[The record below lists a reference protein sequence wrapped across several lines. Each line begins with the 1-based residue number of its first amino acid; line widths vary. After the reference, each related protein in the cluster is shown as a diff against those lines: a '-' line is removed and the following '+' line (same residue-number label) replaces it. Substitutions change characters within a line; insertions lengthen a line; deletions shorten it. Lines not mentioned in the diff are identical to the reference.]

1 MSKKTSQFTIKDK
14 DLAAAL
20 EISLE
25 RLYEIIEIFDAD
37 SHDEWELKENDH
49 FTWLNK
55 HKGTRLFSELGA
67 FAIAKYM
74 DSIEKKTLWGQIKEF
89 ITRHKEKIRNA
100 FVRQKVHD
108 NCSSLI
114 VINKHHFLV
123 KRDVVNIL
131 CTNYARINKA
141 FEDIRLSDK
150 PMILYEDFDDI
161 ENMRYYSLSGIEKLS
176 QNLSKEL
183 KSRDR
188 REWCGAVKIEG
199 SKALKQI
206 ISAEERKKKDIEAAM
221 YQARRRDK
229 NKCQITGEKPGPANK
244 VELASHH
251 IYSQKHYPHLAASID
266 NLITLSNDV
275 HKEFHH
281 WNGGFDKPC
290 TIDDLINFVREL
302 YPEQEEA
309 SLKLYQIKKK
319 LCYVES
325 QNLAA

>member
-1 MSKKTSQFTIKDK
+1 MPRKTTQFTIKDK

-25 RLYEIIEIFDAD
+25 RLYEVIDIFDAD
-37 SHDEWELKENDH
+37 PHDEWELRENDH
-49 FTWLNK
+49 FIWLSKN
-55 HKGTRLFSELGA
+55 KGTRLFSELGA
-67 FAIAKYM
+67 FAIARYM
-74 DSIEKKTLWGQIKEF
+74 DFIEKKTLWGKILEF

-108 NCSSLI
+108 HCSSLT
-114 VINKHHFLV
+114 VRNNRHFLS
-123 KRDVVNIL
+123 KKDVVDIL
-131 CTNYARINKA
+131 CTSYARLNKS
-141 FEDIRLSDK
+141 FEDIRLSGK
-150 PMILYEDFDDI
+150 PMIPYEDFDDI
-161 ENMRYYSLSGIEKLS
+161 EKVRYYSLSGIERLS

-188 REWCGAVKIEG
+188 RDWCGAVEIEG
-199 SKALKQI
+199 SRALKQI
-206 ISAEERKKKDIEAAM
+206 ISAEERKKKDIQAAM
-221 YQARRRDK
+221 HQARKRDK

-251 IYSQKHYPHLAASID
+251 IYSQKHYPHLATSLD
-266 NLITLSNDV
+266 NLITLTDDV

-290 TIDDLINFVREL
+290 TIDDLIRFMREL

-309 SLKLYQIKKK
+309 SLKLNQIKQK
-319 LCYVES
+319 LCYVQS
-325 QNLAA
+325 